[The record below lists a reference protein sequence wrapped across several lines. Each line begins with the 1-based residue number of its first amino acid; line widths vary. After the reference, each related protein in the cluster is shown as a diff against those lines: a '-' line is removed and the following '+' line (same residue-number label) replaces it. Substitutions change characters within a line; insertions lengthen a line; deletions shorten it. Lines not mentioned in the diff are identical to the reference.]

1 MTNLDYLEAR
11 INPPMHSGNTFYKH
25 LTEAQQREILAFAL
39 ETTIPRAG
47 RHFNISDSRVRL
59 IFAKYEEEVPTRK
72 PKGQRLP
79 AAAKLALEKL
89 TRTDFKG
96 RLHPYSYMGHVRTV
110 TGYSVD
116 DEQEE
121 YVLILHT
128 RTQSGLERDV
138 KYLFREAQNVVN
150 DFVRW
155 DG

>member
-11 INPPMHSGNTFYKH
+11 INPPMHSGNTFYTY
-25 LTEAQQREILAFAL
+25 LTEAQQREILDFAK
-39 ETTIPRAG
+39 ETTIPKAA

-59 IFAKYEEEVPTRK
+59 IFAKYEEDVPTRK

-79 AAAKLALEKL
+79 ASAKQAIQKL
-89 TRTDFKG
+89 TQTDFKG

-116 DEQEE
+116 DSQEE
-121 YVLILHT
+121 HVLILHT
-128 RTQSGLERDV
+128 RTASGLERDV
-138 KYLFREAQNVVN
+138 KYAFREAHKVVN

-155 DG
+155 GG